1 MAARRPR
8 PSREWGRPSRTAV
21 LLSAGSI
28 VLISRARSSRALD
41 RDHPQP
47 WPASPCSRARSAWLR
62 LARGGRP
69 GSPLPSLTVPEPHSR
84 LRVEAISSRATW
96 FPARPTTTVT
106 VLPRR
111 PLRSRDTRTMP
122 SPPARGRFRA
132 DAASSRRRRQF
143 EQRSSRPRS
152 VSCTT
157 RLDHAD
163 DYAGQRGRRRI
174 IQYTQGGNV
183 GEARDGDHAAD
194 DAGAVPR
201 AARGRRSS

>member
-47 WPASPCSRARSAWLR
+47 YGQLHRVAELGQLGCDSLAVVALDLHIAVADRPA
-62 LARGGRP
+62 
-69 GSPLPSLTVPEPHSR
+69 EPHSR

-122 SPPARGRFRA
+122 SPPARGLLRA
-132 DAASSRRRRQF
+132 DAGLQPPPAVRAAVQ
-143 EQRSSRPRS
+143 PPA
-152 VSCTT
+152 VGVV
-157 RLDHAD
+157 RLGWMAPD
-163 DYAGQRGRRRI
+163 DCAGRRGRRRI
-174 IQYTQGGNV
+174 IQYTQRWECRGG
-183 GEARDGDHAAD
+183 
-194 DAGAVPR
+194 PR
-201 AARGRRSS
+201 WRSRSG